1 MNWDERIKKENL
13 QFRHLYRDGRLWAT
27 ICHDRITK
35 KTNPRERIAFGVA
48 VCSDKDTPLKEAGRQ
63 LSHHK
68 KHTWDRFHIT
78 CKEWEKF
85 LDGSYSFLNEFRK
98 KLSGQ
103 CLASDIN
110 DLMAYYY
117 NTHGQKRNTTDG

>member
-27 ICHDRITK
+27 ICHKRITK
-35 KTNPRERIAFGVA
+35 ITNPNEIISYGIA
-48 VCSDKDTPLKEAGRQ
+48 VCSEKDTPRKEVGRR
-63 LSHHK
+63 LSHYK
-68 KHTWDRFHIT
+68 RFTWDWLHRP
-78 CKEWEKF
+78 CKEWSKF
-85 LDGSYSFLNEFRK
+85 ISGPYRSLLKFTT
-98 KLSGQ
+98 LSGQ

-117 NTHGQKRNTTDG
+117 NTRGQKRNTTDG